1 MGAKEG
7 ATKAITELIG
17 SDITD
22 TVLRAADETDYKGI
36 NKYSLV
42 ELVASSISRAD
53 RPATTDVLD

>member
-1 MGAKEG
+1 MGVKEG

-36 NKYSLV
+36 DKYSLAK
-42 ELVASSISRAD
+42 LITAAISRSN
-53 RPATTDVLD
+53 